1 MLRLIQTD
9 EGLPPEGLGS
19 PIHMCTPTN
28 KGCSAGVSG
37 TIWHEVLRLR
47 KVTEP
52 VVMQAAVVY
61 RVTQLALLSVNS
73 WAKLKRLC
81 CIE

>member
-1 MLRLIQTD
+1 
-9 EGLPPEGLGS
+9 
-19 PIHMCTPTN
+19 MCTPTN

-47 KVTEP
+47 KVTEL

-81 CIE
+81 CIEYTSIGGSLALCRVLTLGV